1 MLRKAAID
9 EARKAPVQVEVVD
22 GLASALP
29 ADDASQD
36 AVVASLVLCSV
47 SDQAEAL
54 AEMRRVLKPERELRF
69 YEHVIARKPLPAR
82 LQRFAD
88 ATFWPRVGGG
98 CHMARDTQAS
108 IEKAGFEIERVERF
122 TFTPGA
128 RCPQSPTFSG
138 RHASDRRRLG
148 QSVSSPSTRRRRTA
162 LVATMIELT
171 DISSADHSGRSS
183 IP

>member
-1 MLRKAAID
+1 MI
-9 EARKAPVQVEVVD
+9 
-22 GLASALP
+22 ALENG
-29 ADDASQD
+29 A
-36 AVVASLVLCSV
+36 
-47 SDQAEAL
+47 AL
-54 AEMRRVLKPERELRF
+54 AVLVRLRF

-128 RCPQSPTFSG
+128 PVPAIP
-138 RHASDRRRLG
+138 HILG
-148 QSVSSPSTRRRRTA
+148 AARIR
-162 LVATMIELT
+162 
-171 DISSADHSGRSS
+171 
-183 IP
+183 